1 MLRPRRNSLHGF
13 LIASLMLIWGPA
25 PAATADEN
33 LAKKVW
39 TSAARPQ
46 ESERDA
52 DDAAADLAESYKNTI
67 KPIVASHCLDCHGED
82 DPSGGLPLHAGHLS
96 KLKTASVQDA
106 WLRIEQVLEEGSMP
120 PEEPLSNEDS
130 GKFGNWLSQSIAAAR
145 AGELRPPA
153 IPRLLNR
160 QEYQNT
166 MTDLLGIEMDHVLDF
181 PADPRSL
188 DGFRNDAS
196 TLRPTSLHMELFLA
210 SARRALGRA
219 VVSSEPPAPFR
230 REFLESNLDRWNGD
244 GQRANRLGRKQ
255 EFLAHMPKDYPE
267 TGPFTVRVQLNA
279 ELKPE
284 KGFPL
289 LEVSVGY
296 RPDTQILL
304 REFPLVEV
312 TQTESQEFVF
322 HGYLEDFPLP
332 VRGQGKFPGL
342 VVRVRNRY
350 DDGSPLPKREK
361 KQKEYPDEPGLPKL
375 IVESVTLETP
385 SQENWPPPQHFAIL
399 PDSELRAKDPA
410 AYAREVL
417 RSFASKAFRRPVT
430 EEEVDGLVSF
440 FQATQKDYPQFE
452 DAMRETLAFVL
463 IQPSFLYRDYLTESV
478 RRESSSA
485 IDAQQFALAS
495 RLSYFLWRSMP
506 DDSLLQLAKDGRLS
520 DADSLLSEV
529 ARMLADPR
537 FDRCLEGFVSDWL
550 QLQYIDA
557 VAVDRRIR
565 DWDEDLKRDLMAQ
578 PIALFR
584 ELVNQNLS
592 ALNLLDSSIVMVNE
606 PLAKHYGIEN
616 VLGRKLRPVTLTDDL
631 RGGLLGQ
638 AGFFLAGSNG
648 KDSHPIRRAV
658 FIRDRLLLDP
668 PAPPPADVP
677 SLDEASKEFAKL
689 SIAKQLEIHREAE
702 GCASCHRDLDPW
714 GLALEEFDAVGRWRG
729 DAKAAKQTESVQTV
743 SFSNGKTLAGM
754 RDVKDYLLSE
764 YRYEF
769 AKSLVSRMLS
779 FALGRSL
786 NLADEAEVDRI
797 TLEFAS
803 RNFRLRDLF
812 SIIVSS
818 KLFLEG

>member
-1 MLRPRRNSLHGF
+1 
-13 LIASLMLIWGPA
+13 MLILGPA
-25 PAATADEN
+25 QAATADDN
-33 LAKKVW
+33 LNQKVW
-39 TSAARPQ
+39 TSAERLE
-46 ESERDA
+46 ESGA
-52 DDAAADLAESYKNTI
+52 DVEGTAVDLAEAYRKTI
-67 KPIVASHCLDCHGED
+67 GPLVASHCLDCHGEN
-82 DPSGGLPLHAGHLS
+82 DPSGGLPLHARHLG

-106 WLRIEQVLEEGSMP
+106 WLRIERVLEEGSMP
-120 PEEPLSNEDS
+120 PDEPLNAEDS
-130 GKFGNWLSQSIAAAR
+130 GEFRTWLRQAIAAAR
-145 AGELRPPA
+145 AGELRPDA
-153 IPRLLNR
+153 MPRLLNR
-160 QEYQNT
+160 QEYQSTLN
-166 MTDLLGIEMDHVLDF
+166 DLLGIEMDHVLDF
-181 PADPRSL
+181 PVDPRSL

-196 TLRPTSLHMELFLA
+196 MLRPTSLHMELFLA
-210 SARRALGRA
+210 SARRALARA
-219 VVSSEPPAPFR
+219 VVPSEPPAPFR

-312 TQTESQEFVF
+312 TETESQEFVF
-322 HGYLEDFPLP
+322 HGYLDDFPLP

-361 KQKEYPDEPGLPKL
+361 KQKEYPDEPELPKL
-375 IVESVTLETP
+375 TIESVVLETP

-399 PDSELRAKDPA
+399 PESELRAKA
-410 AYAREVL
+410 ADSYTREVL
-417 RSFASKAFRRPVT
+417 RNFTSKAFRRPAIEV
-430 EEEVDGLVSF
+430 EVDGLMSF
-440 FQATQKDYPQFE
+440 FKATQKDFPQFE

-463 IQPSFLYRDYLTESV
+463 IQPSFLYRDYVPESV
-478 RRESSSA
+478 MRE
-485 IDAQQFALAS
+485 DASTINAEQFALAS

-506 DDSLLQLAKDGRLS
+506 DDSLLQLAQDGRLS
-520 DADSLLSEV
+520 DADSLLNEV
-529 ARMLADPR
+529 ARMLDDPR
-537 FDRCLEGFVSDWL
+537 FDRCLKDFVSDWL
-550 QLQYIDA
+550 QLQHVDS

-565 DWDEDLKRDLMAQ
+565 NWNEDLKLDFIAQ
-578 PIALFR
+578 PVALFR
-584 ELVNQNLS
+584 ELLHQNLS
-592 ALNLLDSSIVMVNE
+592 ALNLLDSSFVMVNE

-616 VLGRKLRPVTLTDDL
+616 VLGSRLRPVPVSDRSL

-648 KDSHPIRRAV
+648 KNSHPIRRAV

-668 PAPPPADVP
+668 PLPPPADVP

-689 SIAKQLEIHREAE
+689 SIAEQLEIHREAE

-714 GLALEEFDAVGRWRG
+714 GLAFEGFDAVGRWRG
-729 DAKAAKQTESVQTV
+729 DDDKSAKRDKGEGESIT
-743 SFSNGKTLAGM
+743 FSNGKTLAGM
-754 RDVKDYLLSE
+754 RDVKEHLLSE

-803 RNFRLRDLF
+803 RNFRLSDLF

-818 KLFLEG
+818 KLFMEG